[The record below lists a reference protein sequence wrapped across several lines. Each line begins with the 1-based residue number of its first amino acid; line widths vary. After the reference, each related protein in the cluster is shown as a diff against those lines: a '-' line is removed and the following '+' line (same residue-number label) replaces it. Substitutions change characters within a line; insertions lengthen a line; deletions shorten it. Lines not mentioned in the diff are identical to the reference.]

1 MSESTYQVRD
11 DGNLH
16 RYRTEIPNIIFRL
29 GLTPYE
35 LTLYA
40 HLKQTAGDSGQCWK
54 STRTL
59 AKETGMSAGT
69 ICKAKDG
76 LTASRPELSGKS
88 LIVVRDE
95 PTGHGGRA
103 RHYITLTDV
112 WPENMAMRGKV
123 SDEPRPETVTPV
135 KCFPSS
141 LHELASSPG
150 ELKKEQSLKKEQK
163 EEEER
168 PPSPKKAIPP
178 RGSPAVNT
186 VNSVKVN
193 SVKVGSS
200 KLKKP
205 VPVYLN
211 PPSLEDVCAFCIT
224 LGWAELAE
232 EALDYQTQ
240 RGWMMKSGAV
250 VDWPAALRTWKR
262 NHDRFTALDRTSRPA
277 RASQQNEIDLS
288 PEARRDRTLAAIR
301 GM

>member
-150 ELKKEQSLKKEQK
+150 ELAS
-163 EEEER
+163 
-168 PPSPKKAIPP
+168 SPGELASSCSELGKHFT
-178 RGSPAVNT
+178 GVT
-186 VNSVKVN
+186 VSGL
-193 SVKVGSS
+193 GSS
-200 KLKKP
+200 L
-205 VPVYLN
+205 
-211 PPSLEDVCAFCIT
+211 T
-224 LGWAELAE
+224 LPRIAIFSG
-232 EALDYQTQ
+232 QT
-240 RGWMMKSGAV
+240 SV
-250 VDWPAALRTWKR
+250 SV
-262 NHDRFTALDRTSRPA
+262 
-277 RASQQNEIDLS
+277 I
-288 PEARRDRTLAAIR
+288 
-301 GM
+301 